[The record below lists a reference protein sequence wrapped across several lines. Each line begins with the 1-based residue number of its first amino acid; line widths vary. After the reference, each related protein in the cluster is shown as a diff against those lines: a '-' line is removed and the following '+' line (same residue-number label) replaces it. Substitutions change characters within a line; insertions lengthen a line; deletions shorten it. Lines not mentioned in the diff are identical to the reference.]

1 MISRHRLTETD
12 VCSAGHI
19 VKSLTLSHKMV
30 CQTLVTAITP
40 APLMGSWGV
49 GGVPPQRDLPG
60 YCIEC
65 LSASSSTVQWRLWRG
80 DFIHARPPH
89 PFLLM
94 SATVRDVKALR
105 RKQSEER
112 LFKWTCRSKVV
123 VAGAREWLDWLR
135 HSASCR
141 WNQNDFPN
149 SGEVGKINCWFAA
162 KWTAARIWSE
172 VCLCCYFISAY
183 LCDSYQWGSLL
194 Q

>member
-12 VCSAGHI
+12 VCSAGRI

-40 APLMGSWGV
+40 APLMGSWG
-49 GGVPPQRDLPG
+49 GRFPPNVTCRAT
-60 YCIEC
+60 
-65 LSASSSTVQWRLWRG
+65 ASSVSAPHPQPSNGVSDAATS
-80 DFIHARPPH
+80 FTHPPAP

-94 SATVRDVKALR
+94 SATVRDVKAQR

-112 LFKWTCRSKVV
+112 LFKWTCGSKVV
-123 VAGAREWLDWLR
+123 VAGARKWLDWLR

>member
-1 MISRHRLTETD
+1 MISRCRLAETD
-12 VCSAGHI
+12 VCSAGRI
-19 VKSLTLSHKMV
+19 VKSLTLSHKMM
-30 CQTLVTAITP
+30 CQTLVTATTR
-40 APLMGSWGV
+40 AWWF
-49 GGVPPQRDLPG
+49 PPQRDLPG

-65 LSASSSTVQWRLWRG
+65 LSASSSTVQRRLWRA
-80 DFIHARPPH
+80 DFIHAFPPSTH
-89 PFLLM
+89 YLLM

-105 RKQSEER
+105 RKRSEER
-112 LFKWTCRSKVV
+112 LFKWTRGSKVV

-135 HSASCR
+135 HSASCC